1 MGFRPALY
9 LTTREMRRVE
19 PFFKGDRCKAGNPF
33 EWGHVKFNLP
43 GNDAYNPSK
52 PRVYKVRKD
61 GRIAGNLF
69 VYIDDLR
76 ISRVSEESCWEGAH
90 QMSSRMSWLGIQD
103 APRKR

>member
-19 PFFKGDRCKAGNPF
+19 PLFKGDRCKAGNPF

-52 PRVYKVRKD
+52 PRVYKVRKYARMVGLLGTCSFISTICGSCVYPKNHV
-61 GRIAGNLF
+61 GREPI
-69 VYIDDLR
+69 
-76 ISRVSEESCWEGAH
+76 
-90 QMSSRMSWLGIQD
+90 
-103 APRKR
+103 K